1 MRDAVLL
8 SLGLLAATPAAAEDC
23 AHVIIECS
31 AGSDTASVYTLNAL
45 PRHLPLSWLKKHCVN
60 TNPER
65 CSDWKGYLSG
75 RGSSRSSAGGGS
87 AGSYAGGPADRTVVP
102 EPVVEQAPVAR
113 DARGKLGPTMAPPST
128 EPTSADLLPAGEPF
142 AVDLAAAAQRYKL
155 PVLLLRAVMRVE
167 SNGNP
172 AAISPKGA
180 IGLMQL
186 MPDTA
191 KTLGVDDPHDNRQNI
206 LGGARFLRI
215 LANRFD
221 GDMVKVLSAY
231 HAGSLRVQGR
241 DATPFAATD
250 DYVRKILK
258 LYYQMRDA
266 AARGR

>member
-1 MRDAVLL
+1 MRRFVWATF
-8 SLGLLAATPAAAEDC
+8 SLFLAAPAAAEDC
-23 AHVIIECS
+23 AHVILDCS
-31 AGSDTASVYTLNAL
+31 GGTENASFYTLNAL
-45 PRHLPLSWLKKHCVN
+45 PRHLPIQWFKKHCVN

-75 RGSSRSSAGGGS
+75 RGSSRGGGS
-87 AGSYAGGPADRTVVP
+87 GGSSGSYAGSPSDRTVVP
-102 EPVVEQAPVAR
+102 EPVVEPPPVAR
-113 DARGKLGPTMAPPST
+113 DAKGKLGPTMAPPSS
-128 EPTSADLLPAGEPF
+128 EPTDLLPAGEPY
-142 AVDLAAAAQRYKL
+142 AADLTAAAQRYKL

-186 MPDTA
+186 MPETA